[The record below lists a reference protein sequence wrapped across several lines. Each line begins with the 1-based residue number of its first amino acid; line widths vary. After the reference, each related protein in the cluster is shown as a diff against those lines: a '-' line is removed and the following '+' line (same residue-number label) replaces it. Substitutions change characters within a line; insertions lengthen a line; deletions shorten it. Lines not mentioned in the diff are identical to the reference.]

1 MLETP
6 FTDVELFA
14 AVKLNDEKAFNMLF
28 DRYWII
34 VYKKAFL
41 HLRNPE
47 VCAEIV
53 NDVFIAIW
61 HKRHVLQIITF
72 KNYLTA
78 AVRYRIYNHIR
89 NVKHSPLTYLENYDS
104 VDYVITAD
112 NEGEQNLS
120 FVDMMNSLQS
130 ALNKLPVR
138 CKEIFILSKI
148 DQLSNTEIADKL
160 DISKRSVENQISS
173 AIKYLRIR
181 LKDFMMLL
189 IILLSL

>member
-47 VCAEIV
+47 ICAEIV

-189 IILLSL
+189 IILWSL

>member
-47 VCAEIV
+47 ICAEIV

>member
-1 MLETP
+1 MLDTLL
-6 FTDVELFA
+6 TDTELFA
-14 AVKLNDEKAFNMLF
+14 AVKLNDEKAFNTLF

-41 HLRNPE
+41 YLHNPE

-72 KNYLTA
+72 KNYLAA

-112 NEGEQNLS
+112 NQGEQHLS
-120 FVDMMNSLQS
+120 FTDMMNGLQL

-160 DISKRSVENQISS
+160 AISKRSVENQLSS

-181 LKDFMMLL
+181 LKHFMTLL
-189 IILLSL
+189 IILFCF